1 MSKTSRARVYLTVV
15 AMITITMCS
24 AFMILWAQQQISR
37 SAQRSQGL
45 EARLAETMRKLR
57 YLDERI
63 AAIHQPVVLQGRVAG
78 SLRPSVDEQIVW
90 VQERKLPTGRA
101 YAVSDPYV
109 ASIDLAFVELDSD

>member
-1 MSKTSRARVYLTVV
+1 MSKTSRARVYLTIV

-45 EARLAETMRKLR
+45 ETHLAETMRKLR

-63 AAIHQPVVLQGRVAG
+63 AALHQPVVLQGRVAG
-78 SLRPSVDEQIVW
+78 SLRPSVEKQIVW
-90 VQERKLPTGRA
+90 VEERKLPKGRV
-101 YAVSDPYV
+101 YAISDPYV
-109 ASIDLAFVELDSD
+109 ASIDLAFVDLDTD